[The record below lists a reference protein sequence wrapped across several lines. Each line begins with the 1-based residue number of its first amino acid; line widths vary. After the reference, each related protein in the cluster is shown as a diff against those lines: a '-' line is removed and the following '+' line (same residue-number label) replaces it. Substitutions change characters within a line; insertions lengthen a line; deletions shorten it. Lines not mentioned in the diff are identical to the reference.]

1 MAQPHSVGSKRPL
14 SVVSSVRLVS
24 YEQVYRLIVPAA
36 EILVLIVL
44 NEEDTVALA
53 TNFGENGGR
62 GCLVGN
68 EVEPLLFCQ
77 PVNRRGILD
86 VVTNELVRYI
96 ARVNSLYHAAP
107 TKLEGDACRYR
118 WYQWWWCKAKSIGNV
133 EVVQDIR
140 VTDDH

>member
-1 MAQPHSVGSKRPL
+1 
-14 SVVSSVRLVS
+14 
-24 YEQVYRLIVPAA
+24 LIVPAP

-53 TNFGENGGR
+53 TNFGENSGR

-118 WYQWWWCKAKSIGNV
+118 WYQWWWCKPKGIGNV